1 MFEYKIHKKN
11 LEDGIK
17 LIISG
22 KKNHIKHNFT
32 TKVTYKEL
40 ENVSYSNFVKNMIKG
55 LEKKI
60 DLLLLN
66 NI

>member
-22 KKNHIKHNFT
+22 KKNNIKHNFT